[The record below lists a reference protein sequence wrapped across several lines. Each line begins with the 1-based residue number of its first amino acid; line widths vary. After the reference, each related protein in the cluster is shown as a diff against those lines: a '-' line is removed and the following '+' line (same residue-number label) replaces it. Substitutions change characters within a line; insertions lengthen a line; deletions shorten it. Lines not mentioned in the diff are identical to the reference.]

1 MTVVDIR
8 NIFSKRNIEIFEVS
22 RSFIYYAEEK
32 NDGSSN
38 ELFILEYN
46 RATRRERLITNYTL
60 EDPTFVEHIFSFSG
74 SIVIILENGGN
85 SLWLIEIDKKTGSEI
100 NRRKVVCT
108 GAFRSCCTLDEDH
121 ILIYMGPDEENSEMF
136 RQYKEMTGNDT
147 LCYLYDLRTNT
158 KTFVKNRLIAKL
170 SGAGIRIMDVHGI
183 KNVILLDPFA
193 DEEIKKGYYDE
204 QRWIN
209 ADIRDNIWLCDL
221 NDLIREL
228 EQGSEEI
235 TKKCIA
241 SADIKALAR
250 YMGIA
255 GDKMYFRAKEF
266 RTGNEKLCSYDVF
279 TNSLRV
285 ECDLALPEDENTVY
299 IIEEDPFTVFTV
311 STGKDETI
319 VRGVVNSTAGLRYK
333 SDLGGFVTCIENRY
347 AIATRAYYDEENE
360 LHSECTVYD
369 SENGMSETYEC
380 SCYIKNNTLV
390 IY

>member
-8 NIFSKRNIEIFEVS
+8 NIFSKRDIEIFEVS

-32 NDGSSN
+32 NEGSAN

-74 SIVIILENGGN
+74 FSFSGSIVLILENGGN

-108 GAFRSCCTLDEDH
+108 GSFRSCCALDESH

-147 LCYLYDLRTNT
+147 LCYLYDLKTNS

-170 SGAGIRIMDVHGI
+170 SGDGIKIMDVHGI

-193 DEEIKKGYYDE
+193 DEEIKKGYYEE

-221 NDLIREL
+221 NDLIRQILDRSPSRERAVPFKINNDRCHHYAPCR
-228 EQGSEEI
+228 SI
-235 TKKCIA
+235 R
-241 SADIKALAR
+241 ALFLLR
-250 YMGIA
+250 QY
-255 GDKMYFRAKEF
+255 
-266 RTGNEKLCSYDVF
+266 CSY
-279 TNSLRV
+279 
-285 ECDLALPEDENTVY
+285 
-299 IIEEDPFTVFTV
+299 
-311 STGKDETI
+311 TGKW
-319 VRGVVNSTAGLRYK
+319 RKQSLAHR
-333 SDLGGFVTCIENRY
+333 NR
-347 AIATRAYYDEENE
+347 
-360 LHSECTVYD
+360 
-369 SENGMSETYEC
+369 
-380 SCYIKNNTLV
+380 
-390 IY
+390 